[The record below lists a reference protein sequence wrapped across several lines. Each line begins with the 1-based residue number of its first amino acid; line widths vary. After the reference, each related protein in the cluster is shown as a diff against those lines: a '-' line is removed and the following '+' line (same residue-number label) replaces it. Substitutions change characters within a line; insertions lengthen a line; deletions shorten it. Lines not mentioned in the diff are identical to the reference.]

1 MYQII
6 DRCEY
11 MSVSYLHGSILCVW
25 IFSCVVHT
33 YLVHLVFK
41 CHHGMQHGHTQ
52 TNMFDIVW
60 PYFTLQQPPLPLWR
74 LWAHRGKFHF
84 PKDGQMI
91 YWGRALSIRFVSYVA
106 AMAPSTSQF
115 YPILALARQ
124 TKKLGDLRMIKELR
138 GILRLHE

>member
-1 MYQII
+1 
-6 DRCEY
+6 
-11 MSVSYLHGSILCVW
+11 
-25 IFSCVVHT
+25 
-33 YLVHLVFK
+33 
-41 CHHGMQHGHTQ
+41 
-52 TNMFDIVW
+52 
-60 PYFTLQQPPLPLWR
+60 
-74 LWAHRGKFHF
+74 
-84 PKDGQMI
+84 MI